1 MAYAL
6 AERYP
11 TVPQA
16 LRAPSELH
24 DVQLPPMVPGTTR
37 VVIVVSDRV
46 EQRIR
51 ALDPEYP
58 VVRLS
63 HPIDTERLM
72 PLGAPHARPR
82 RALLLGNYLQ
92 DQRRRLLDETW
103 GAAGIEIRVVGDRGT
118 PELEPAAEIAAADIV
133 VGKGRAILDAM
144 SCARPAYV
152 FDDFGT
158 DGWVT
163 PEAYPAME
171 ADGFAG
177 QALERSTSREQLQRD
192 LEAYDPVMGVANRDL
207 VLTRHKARDHA
218 HELVAVFR
226 SLAPLAEPVSTPGGE
241 LARNVRLRWAADREL
256 SGLRTWHGDLID
268 RFHAAEARAAE
279 AASRADAAQSRAEA
293 AATHAAQETER
304 VAAARAAATRA
315 EQRADLAEREAHD
328 ARVRLDEVLGQRR
341 VRAGIV
347 AGRVADRLRRVA
359 GR

>member
-1 MAYAL
+1 MAHAL

-11 TVPQA
+11 MVPQA

-46 EQRIR
+46 AHRIR
-51 ALDPEYP
+51 ALDPVYP
-58 VVRLS
+58 IVRLR

-72 PLGAPHARPR
+72 PLGAPRERPR
-82 RALLLGNYLQ
+82 RAVLLGNYLQ

-103 GAAGIEIRVVGDRGT
+103 GAEGIEIRVVGSRGT
-118 PELEPAAEIAAADIV
+118 PELEPAAEIAEADIV

-152 FDDFGT
+152 YDDFGT

-163 PEAYPAME
+163 PETYPAME

-177 QALERSTSREQLQRD
+177 QALERSASREHLQRD
-192 LEAYDPVMGVANRDL
+192 LGAYDPAMGVANRDL
-207 VLTRHKARDHA
+207 ALKHHKARDHA
-218 HELVAVFR
+218 HELVGVFR
-226 SLAPLAEPVSTPGGE
+226 SLAPLAEPASTPGGE
-241 LARNVRLRWAADREL
+241 LARNVRLRWSADREL
-256 SGLRTWHGDLID
+256 AGLRTAYGDLTD
-268 RFHAAEARAAE
+268 RFHAAESRAVSAQAQAE
-279 AASRADAAQSRAEA
+279 A
-293 AATHAAQETER
+293 
-304 VAAARAAATRA
+304 AAARAADEAERSATAQAAA
-315 EQRADLAEREAHD
+315 EQRADVAEREARD
-328 ARVRLDEVLGQRR
+328 ARGRLGEVLRQRR